1 MLIFER
7 VINRYLA
14 LDPEMLDKLAAFD
27 GKVIKL
33 EITGLNK
40 NGPNK
45 NGPGRNGLSKQLFM
59 FPCDTGIQIREEHD
73 GPVDTILRGSPI
85 ALFKM
90 GLVSN
95 TANLLLKGEVEISG
109 DTRLGHRFKTVFSQM
124 DIDWSEP
131 LADLVGDELAY
142 QLQRTGRR
150 IGQWG
155 KDTVKSLSMSLSEYL
170 QEESRDVV
178 TETELEMFNDAVDQL
193 RDDVDRLQAKIAS
206 LTKSPLTASSPSKA
220 SSTKNTN
227 NNT

>member
-33 EITGLNK
+33 EIAGLNK
-40 NGPNK
+40 NGQYK
-45 NGPGRNGLSKQLFM
+45 EFFM
-59 FPCDTGIQIREEHD
+59 FPSGTGIQIREEYE
-73 GPVDTILRGSPI
+73 GSVDTVLRGSPV

-109 DTRLGHRFKTVFSQM
+109 NTRLGHQFKAIFSQM

-131 LADLVGDELAY
+131 LAELVGDELAY
-142 QLQRTGRR
+142 QLQQTGRR
-150 IGQWG
+150 FGQWG

-178 TETELEMFNDAVDQL
+178 TETELEIFNDAVDKL
-193 RDDVDRLQAKIAS
+193 RDDVDRLQAKIRS
-206 LTKSPLTASSPSKA
+206 LTTGSHTAGSPSKS
-220 SSTKNTN
+220 SST
-227 NNT
+227 